1 MRKLRVAF
9 FALAIAALGIAQT
22 RPPITSP
29 SEAHEINGLFLS
41 HLEAQARHV
50 QAPSKTSRKALTSYP
65 PTLPSTAGP
74 LTNDELVAIRP
85 LLATARAAIRAAES
99 AIAAEKVLPNGKVPL
114 GQSAKLDRLH
124 AERKAVI
131 ENSMLIVQ
139 LALSPASRAKLL
151 DHIDNHFYPGVPRV
165 KNVPGK

>member
-1 MRKLRVAF
+1 MRIVC
-9 FALAIAALGIAQT
+9 LAICATATAFGQP

-29 SEAHEINGLFLS
+29 IEAHEINGLFLS

-50 QAPSKTSRKALTSYP
+50 QAPPKTSSKALASYP

-74 LTNDELVAIRP
+74 LTNDELLAIRP
-85 LLATARAAIRAAES
+85 ILATARAVIRAAES
-99 AIAAEKVLPNGKVPL
+99 AIAAEKVLPNGKVPP
-114 GQSAKLDRLH
+114 GQSAKLDRLQ
-124 AERKAVI
+124 ADRKVVI